1 MAGNSLVNNQN
12 TQEILKQAD
21 FNQFIKNDKV
31 MENIEKSLG
40 KKANQFVASLTSVV
54 NETKQ
59 LQKIDNFSII
69 KTAMIASSLDLPLNK
84 SLGFAWL
91 VPYGNVAQFQIGYK
105 GLVQLAIR
113 SGQYKYINV
122 VEVKE
127 NELISRDYLTSMCDI
142 KWNDSPNRHELKT
155 VGYVANF
162 ETING
167 FLHTE
172 YMTSEEVEMHAKKY
186 SQAYAK
192 GYSTPWKTDF
202 DAMAKKTVLKKLISG
217 WGIMSVEMQ
226 TALTNDQAVI
236 DNQGNKSYIDN
247 EVNDIE
253 TPENEITERP
263 EVIDIKLPE

>member
-1 MAGNSLVNNQN
+1 MKPNNSLQNNQA
-12 TQEILKQAD
+12 IKD
-21 FNQFIKNDKV
+21 VSFNQFIKSDKV
-31 MENIEKSLG
+31 LANIEKSLG
-40 KKANQFVASLTSVV
+40 KKSNQFVASLTSVV
-54 NETKQ
+54 NETPK
-59 LQKIDNFSII
+59 LQDVNPISIVQ
-69 KTAMIASSLDLPLNK
+69 TAMIASSLDLPLNK
-84 SLGFAWL
+84 SLGMAWL
-91 VPYGNVAQFQIGYK
+91 VPYGKVAQFQIGYK

-127 NELISRDYLTSMCDI
+127 NELISRDYLTSMCEI

-155 VGYVANF
+155 VGYIASF

-172 YMTSEEVEMHAKKY
+172 YMTVEEVDTHAKKY

-192 GYSTPWKTDF
+192 GYNTPWKTDF

-226 TALTNDQAVI
+226 TALTDDQVTI
-236 DNQGNKSYIDN
+236 DNNGNKSYVDN
-247 EVNDIE
+247 E
-253 TPENEITERP
+253 ENN
-263 EVIDIKLPE
+263 VIDIEVEEVSENEEIILPE